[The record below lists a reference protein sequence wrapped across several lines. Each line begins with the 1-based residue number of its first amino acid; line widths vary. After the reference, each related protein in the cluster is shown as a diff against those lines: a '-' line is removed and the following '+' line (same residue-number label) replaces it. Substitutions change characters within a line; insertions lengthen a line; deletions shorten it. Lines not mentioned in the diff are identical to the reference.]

1 MNGNVYYQAPVL
13 SGKNADGSCKGDTDI
28 PGSGQQAGEECVENY
43 APVPYLRAGA
53 FLVLHF

>member
-28 PGSGQQAGEECVENY
+28 PGSGQQAGEECVETMRQ
-43 APVPYLRAGA
+43 YLI
-53 FLVLHF
+53 